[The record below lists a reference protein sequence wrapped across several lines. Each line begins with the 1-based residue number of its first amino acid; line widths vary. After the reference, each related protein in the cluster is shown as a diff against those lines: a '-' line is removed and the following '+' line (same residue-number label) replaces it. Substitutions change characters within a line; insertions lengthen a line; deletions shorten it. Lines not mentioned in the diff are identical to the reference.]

1 MPKTLTFS
9 PRYFRATLFLFFI
22 EVLIALYAH
31 DRIIR
36 PYIGDLIVVIL
47 IYCFV
52 KSFLNTPVWPTA
64 IGVLIFSFTIEV
76 LQYFDL
82 VSLLG
87 LQDSKIARIVIG
99 TSFAWADLL
108 AYTVGIVILLFFE
121 RKKYP
126 DLNGFEGWMDKKN

>member
-9 PRYFRATLFLFFI
+9 PRYFRATLFLLLI

-64 IGVLIFSFTIEV
+64 IGVLIFSYTIEV

-82 VSLLG
+82 VHLLG
-87 LQDSKIARIVIG
+87 LQDSEIARIVIG

-108 AYTVGIVILLFFE
+108 AYTVGIIILLFFE
-121 RKKYP
+121 RKLKA
-126 DLNGFEGWMDKKN
+126 

>member
-1 MPKTLTFS
+1 MPNILTLS
-9 PRYFRATLFLFFI
+9 PRYLRATLFLFLI

-36 PYIGDLIVVIL
+36 PYIGDLLVVIL

-52 KSFLNTPVWPTA
+52 KSFLNTPVLPTA
-64 IGVLIFSFTIEV
+64 ICVLIFSYAIEV

-87 LQDSKIARIVIG
+87 LQDSNIARIVIG
-99 TSFAWADLL
+99 TSFAWVDLL
-108 AYTVGIVILLFFE
+108 AYTAGIIILLFFE
-121 RKKYP
+121 RKIN
-126 DLNGFEGWMDKKN
+126 L

>member
-9 PRYFRATLFLFFI
+9 PRYFRVTLFLFLI

-64 IGVLIFSFTIEV
+64 IGVLIFSYTIEV

-82 VSLLG
+82 VALLG

-121 RKKYP
+121 RKKA
-126 DLNGFEGWMDKKN
+126 

>member
-1 MPKTLTFS
+1 MPKIVSLS
-9 PRYFRATLFLFFI
+9 PRYLLITLLLFLT

-36 PYIGDLIVVIL
+36 PYIGDLLVVIL

-64 IGVLIFSFTIEV
+64 IGVLIFSYTIEV

-87 LQDSKIARIVIG
+87 LHDSRIARIVIG

-121 RKKYP
+121 RKIIPRFK
-126 DLNGFEGWMDKKN
+126 WI

>member
-9 PRYFRATLFLFFI
+9 PRYFRATLFLLLI

-64 IGVLIFSFTIEV
+64 IGVLIFSYTIEV

-82 VSLLG
+82 VHLLG
-87 LQDSKIARIVIG
+87 LQDSEIARIVIG

-121 RKKYP
+121 RKKA
-126 DLNGFEGWMDKKN
+126 

>member
-9 PRYFRATLFLFFI
+9 PRYFRATLFLLLI

-64 IGVLIFSFTIEV
+64 IGVLIFSYTIEV

-87 LQDSKIARIVIG
+87 LQDSNLARIVIG

-108 AYTVGIVILLFFE
+108 AYTVGIIILLFFE
-121 RKKYP
+121 RKKA
-126 DLNGFEGWMDKKN
+126 